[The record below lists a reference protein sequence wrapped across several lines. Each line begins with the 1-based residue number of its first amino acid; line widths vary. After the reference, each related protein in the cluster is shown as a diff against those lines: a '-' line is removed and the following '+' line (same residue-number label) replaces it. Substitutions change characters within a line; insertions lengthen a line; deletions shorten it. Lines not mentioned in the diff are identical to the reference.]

1 LGFFE
6 NDIKTRLPTSP
17 RLRWSRIASLPQ
29 TLFLYIEILFPII
42 PIIKELEMDIALI
55 IIGLIFSIFG
65 ILGCLLPII
74 PGPPLSY
81 IGLLLLHAAPKYQFS
96 SKFLI
101 IMAIIALAVTVLDNF
116 MPAWSAKRSGGS
128 KRAVWGAMLGLGA
141 GMLIFP
147 PWGLLIGPFLG
158 AVIGELSTGKG
169 SSEALKSG
177 LSTFIGFLGG
187 VVIKLMASGVMFW
200 YFIKTVFFA

>member
-1 LGFFE
+1 M
-6 NDIKTRLPTSP
+6 N
-17 RLRWSRIASLPQ
+17 
-29 TLFLYIEILFPII
+29 
-42 PIIKELEMDIALI
+42 IALI
-55 IIGLIFSIFG
+55 IIGLSFSIFG
-65 ILGCLLPII
+65 LLGCLLPVI

-101 IMAIIALAVTVLDNF
+101 IMGIITVVVTVLDNF

-147 PWGLLIGPFLG
+147 PWGLLVGPFLG
-158 AVIGELSTGKG
+158 AVIGELSMGKN
-169 SSEALKSG
+169 SSEAFRSG
-177 LSTFIGFLGG
+177 FSTFIGFLGG

-200 YFIKTVFFA
+200 FFIKTAFFA

>member
-1 LGFFE
+1 
-6 NDIKTRLPTSP
+6 
-17 RLRWSRIASLPQ
+17 
-29 TLFLYIEILFPII
+29 
-42 PIIKELEMDIALI
+42 MDIALI
-55 IIGLIFSIFG
+55 IIGLAFSIFG
-65 ILGCLLPII
+65 LLGCLLPVI

-101 IMAIIALAVTVLDNF
+101 IMGVITIVVTVLDNF

-147 PWGLLIGPFLG
+147 PWGLIIGPFLG
-158 AVIGELSTGKG
+158 AVIGELSTGKN
-169 SSEALKSG
+169 STEALKSG